1 MSHPHMYHPHIS
13 CANISHDISCAHI
26 SCACISCAHI
36 FHANISYTYPM
47 LPYSM
52 PTYSMPLSSS
62 GYWGTTTLS
71 GSRSWSRNSRSCCS
85 RASNGRDLA
94 STCVLRPRL
103 EELVSLNFRGMELQ
117 SRRRIGLRSELR
129 LSYNIQTGETT
140 EVELRFIYA
149 DRTE

>member
-1 MSHPHMYHPHIS
+1 MDSSNDVSPSTSFDRAQALHLD
-13 CANISHDISCAHI
+13 CRL
-26 SCACISCAHI
+26 
-36 FHANISYTYPM
+36 
-47 LPYSM
+47 LP
-52 PTYSMPLSSS
+52 PADAPGTQLSSS

-94 STCVLRPRL
+94 LTCVLCPRL
-103 EELVSLNFRGMELQ
+103 EELVSLNFRGMELR
-117 SRRRIGLRSELR
+117 SRRRIGLRSELQ